1 MDKYP
6 WINFSFNLNLLSHI
20 SWIQLGECQSKCEH
34 IANIPLSPSIS
45 EEMHQVYL
53 AKGVLATTA
62 IEGNTLTEEQVRLIM
77 ENKLTLPPSREYLK
91 QEIDNILLLCNE
103 IITNMADRKQ
113 FTVTIDEICRFNKI
127 ILNNVPYQ
135 DYVIP
140 GEFRK
145 YPVGV
150 GSYRAVDHADIIPL
164 MQKLCDW
171 LNSSEFMIIK
181 DAPVINSII
190 KAVIAHLYIAW
201 IHPFG
206 DGNGRVARILE
217 FAILLNSG
225 IPSPAA
231 HLLSNHY
238 NLTRNEYYLQLDQA
252 SKKNDIFNFM
262 SYAIQGFRDG
272 LIEQIEYIFIHIFRI
287 SWENFVYETFKEYKH
302 SEATTKRRRALVL
315 ELSKKAEPVTI
326 DKIISMSPKI
336 VESYQGKSHM
346 MLVRDLNDLVKI
358 ELIAKTEKGYRA
370 RIERMRAFLPP
381 RANLNE
387 QAVKKE

>member
-6 WINFSFNLNLLSHI
+6 WINFSFNLDLLPYTT
-20 SWIQLGECQSKCEH
+20 WIQLGECVSKSEH

-45 EEMHQVYL
+45 AEMHQVYL

-91 QEIDNILLLCNE
+91 QEIDNILQLCNE
-103 IITNMADRKQ
+103 IMTNTSSGKQ
-113 FTVTIDEICRFNKI
+113 FLVTIDEICRYNKI

-150 GSYRAVDHADIIPL
+150 GSYRAVDYNDIAPL
-164 MQKLCDW
+164 MERLCVW
-171 LNSSEFMIIK
+171 LNSSEFQINK
-181 DAPVINSII
+181 NLPLINSII
-190 KAVIAHLYIAW
+190 KAIIAHLYIAW

-206 DGNGRVARILE
+206 DGNGRVGRILE

-238 NLTRNEYYLQLDQA
+238 NLTRNEYYRQLDLA

-272 LIEQIEYIFIHIFRI
+272 LAEQIQYIFLHVFQI
-287 SWENFVYETFKEYKH
+287 SWENFVYGTFKEYKH
-302 SEATTKRRRALVL
+302 SESTTKRRRALVF
-315 ELSKKAEPVTI
+315 ELSRQIEPMTI
-326 DKIISMSPKI
+326 EKLKTT
-336 VESYQGKSHM
+336 ELYLGKSHM
-346 MLVRDLNDLVKI
+346 TLLRDLNDLVRMG
-358 ELIAKTEKGYRA
+358 LITKTDKGYRA
-370 RIERMRAFLPP
+370 TMEKMLAFLP
-381 RANLNE
+381 RRINTE
-387 QAVKKE
+387 QETIKH

>member
-6 WINFSFNLNLLSHI
+6 WINFSFNLNLI
-20 SWIQLGECQSKCEH
+20 SYTAWVQLGECLSKCEH

-77 ENKLTLPPSREYLK
+77 ENKLTLPPSREYLR
-91 QEIDNILLLCNE
+91 QEIDNILQLCNE
-103 IITNMADRKQ
+103 IINNMSNGKQ
-113 FTVTIDEICRFNKI
+113 FLVTIDEICRYNKI

-150 GSYRAVDHADIIPL
+150 GSYKAVDPNDITLL
-164 MQKLCDW
+164 MERLCAW
-171 LNSSEFMIIK
+171 LNSSEFQINKNI
-181 DAPVINSII
+181 PIINSIV
-190 KAVIAHLYIAW
+190 KAIIAHLYIAW

-238 NLTRNEYYLQLDQA
+238 NLTRTEYYKQLDSA

-272 LIEQIEYIFIHIFRI
+272 LIEQIQYIFLHVFQI
-287 SWENFVYETFKEYKH
+287 SWENFVYETFREYKH
-302 SEATTKRRRALVL
+302 SESTTRRRRALVL
-315 ELSKKAEPVTI
+315 ELSRQPESLTI
-326 DKIISMSPKI
+326 DKLIGMSPKTI
-336 VESYQGKSHM
+336 ELYTNKSHM
-346 MLVRDLNDLVKI
+346 TLVRDLNALMEL
-358 ELIAKTEKGYRA
+358 ELIEKKEKGYRA
-370 RIERMRAFLPP
+370 RKERMLKFLPP
-381 RANLNE
+381 RANLNQ
-387 QAVKKE
+387 QAAKA

>member
-6 WINFSFNLNLLSHI
+6 WINFSLNLNLLPYTT
-20 SWIQLGECQSKCEH
+20 WIQLGECFSKCEH

-45 EEMHQVYL
+45 TEMHQVYL

-91 QEIDNILLLCNE
+91 QETDNILQLCNE
-103 IITNMADRKQ
+103 IINNMSIGKQ
-113 FTVTIDEICRFNKI
+113 FLVSVEEISRFNKI
-127 ILNNVPYQ
+127 ILTNVPYQ

-150 GSYRAVDHADIIPL
+150 GSYKAVDHNDIASL
-164 MQKLCDW
+164 MERLCVW
-171 LNSSEFMIIK
+171 LNSSEFQINKNLPI
-181 DAPVINSII
+181 INSII
-190 KAVIAHLYIAW
+190 KAIIAHLYIAW

-238 NLTRNEYYLQLDQA
+238 NLTRNEYYRQLDLA
-252 SKKNDIFNFM
+252 SKQNDIFNFM

-272 LIEQIEYIFIHIFRI
+272 LVEQLQYIFLHVFQI

-302 SEATTKRRRALVL
+302 SESTTKRRRALVF
-315 ELSKKAEPVTI
+315 ELSRQTE
-326 DKIISMSPKI
+326 SMSIEKLKTT
-336 VESYQGKSHM
+336 ELYLGKSHM
-346 MLVRDLNDLVKI
+346 TILRDLNDLVKMG
-358 ELIAKTEKGYRA
+358 LIVKTDKGYRA
-370 RIERMRAFLPP
+370 TMERMLAFLPRRINP
-381 RANLNE
+381 
-387 QAVKKE
+387 V